1 MPSIDRLQLPVPAIL
16 PEVQLIRTPPDCAE
30 IHAPDSEYEDTR
42 AVSEQPHVWEAD
54 VCCATNSSNS
64 SSQSIYRLLA
74 ESVDEEHINDVKAGV
89 LDPDSPLHGSDSRDP
104 RQDSLGSQAEEIPGL
119 SDLEIE
125 ATCGKLGQCRG
136 NKVDVYRVEIEM
148 SLGRRL
154 EFAEIRSTCKRTS
167 IGFERPFGHVSA
179 WLEGLEPTQNA
190 HDLLHQS
197 PGHPGFSLQEPTST
211 AMIEPPEPPARK
223 GDHTPSCD
231 EDHGQR

>member
-30 IHAPDSEYEDTR
+30 IHAPDSEYEDTG
-42 AVSEQPHVWEAD
+42 AVSEQPLVWEAD

-74 ESVDEEHINDVKAGV
+74 ESVDE
-89 LDPDSPLHGSDSRDP
+89 
-104 RQDSLGSQAEEIPGL
+104 RQESLGSQAEEIPGL

-197 PGHPGFSLQEPTST
+197 PGHPGCSLQEPTST
-211 AMIEPPEPPARK
+211 AMIEPPEPTARK